1 MTIQITTTSTSAS
14 VSISSPLLLGVGD
27 AGIIVEML
35 VQVWQDGGYVGESPL
50 VITPSDLTDGNY
62 NLTVTEDLYKFT
74 LTSRIAPDGKL
85 TVDTRCAFIDR
96 NWVCAEVD
104 LAGQSRFDGLQLINA
119 LRSVNVCPD
128 NKCAEAANILSA
140 LTDLTDGDDCC

>member
-35 VQVWQDGGYVGESPL
+35 VQVCQDGGYVGESPL

>member
-35 VQVWQDGGYVGESPL
+35 VQVWQDGEYVGESPL
-50 VITPSDLTDGNY
+50 TITPSDLTNGNY

-74 LTSRIAPDGKL
+74 LTSRILPDGKA
-85 TVDTRCAFIDR
+85 TVDTRCAFIDT
-96 NWVCAEVD
+96 NWVCSEVN
-104 LAGQSRFDGLQLINA
+104 LAGQSQFDALQLINA

-128 NKCAEAANILSA
+128 NKCAEASSILGA